1 MNKNTE
7 YNYSI
12 KQAESF
18 KRELRNIYEYICY
31 ELKEP
36 NIAIKLINLIT
47 EKINI
52 IKQYP
57 LTFEILL
64 KRENL
69 EYRKFIVKNY
79 VIIYRVNLENR
90 EVYIL
95 HIYNQRKNKRKLFQ

>member
-1 MNKNTE
+1 M
-7 YNYSI
+7 
-12 KQAESF
+12 
-18 KRELRNIYEYICY
+18 
-31 ELKEP
+31 KEP
-36 NIAIKLINLIT
+36 NVAIKLINLIT

-57 LTFEILL
+57 LAFEILF